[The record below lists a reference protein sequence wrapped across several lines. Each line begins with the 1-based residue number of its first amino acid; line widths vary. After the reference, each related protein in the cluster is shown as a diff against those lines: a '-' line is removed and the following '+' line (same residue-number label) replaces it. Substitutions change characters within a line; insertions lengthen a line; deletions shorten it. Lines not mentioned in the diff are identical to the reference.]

1 MNFRLKKLFTAEVA
15 QLAEH
20 LVVAQVVEGSSP
32 FFRPRFTPNIVRGFL
47 FFRFS
52 ILSPKNCLF
61 SFRGQIKGKPYGA
74 MVGSVNGIFNPSVRN
89 ERFQFF

>member
-20 LVVAQVVEGSSP
+20 LVVAQVAEGSSP

-47 FFRFS
+47 FFPFFHTFTQKLLVFIPRANQGKVLWGNGRS
-52 ILSPKNCLF
+52 RKRYLQSKRPK
-61 SFRGQIKGKPYGA
+61 
-74 MVGSVNGIFNPSVRN
+74 
-89 ERFQFF
+89 